1 MITQL
6 FQLLHE
12 GGADGAGPEELA
24 DILWLARHVLR
35 EGEEQVGEGRGTAT
49 TAPSTP
55 LQDDDTAEDSEPN
68 GPAGRHEAALHIRAH
83 AEDGTGV
90 PAVPIHVPAEAALP
104 HSLELTRALRP
115 LTRKVPSQTAFELD
129 EEETVARLV
138 DEKVM
143 VPVLRPQPSRWLTLT
158 LVVDTGPSMHLWN
171 QEVREFHEGLSRLGA
186 FRDIRRWN
194 LSGEEGGQ
202 SVALRPHPSVGRPPR
217 HHREIVDP
225 TGDQLILVLSDTV
238 GSIWRTR
245 AAERLLV
252 DWARRSQVALAHLL
266 PARLWNRGGATPT
279 PVSLRIPHL
288 GAPNARWKTSPS
300 SRRSVPTPPVVPVPV
315 VELEPRP
322 LRDWAE
328 MTTGDGCWRP
338 ASSLLLPLNP
348 KTVLEDARDRP
359 QRRPTATAPLPAE
372 EALLRFRLSASPGS
386 WELAGLLSALS
397 TVTLPVA
404 RLIQT
409 AMLDE
414 PSRGDLAELFLGGIL
429 RRVPVPDASDGGE
442 PRFTFPPGVRDALLN
457 AQYDDDVRTVHALVR
472 DRVSEYL
479 EPRYGSARDFTAALT
494 GVADGRVSYAGEPF
508 AVPSAAALTRLGHA
522 PRGDRA
528 PRGTRADTA
537 ERFLLSY
544 AAADRAWAEWVA
556 WQLKDAGYTVMLDV
570 WSWEAGSTIPSR
582 LTQFGDSDVVVVL
595 LSTAYFEAARW
606 TVPELGAA
614 LAAGQGKVIPLR
626 LDDTTPP
633 TVLRSLLTRD
643 LFGLDEEAARRAL
656 LEAVRG
662 PERPIAPPRF
672 PGVGERLPSGK
683 AGPPLPGALPPVW
696 HHPPRNPHFVG
707 RDELLLKI
715 RKLLADAAAPA
726 VVVVHGPAGVGKTQL
741 ASEYAHR
748 FAGDYDVVWW
758 VSAEDSGTI
767 HDGLARLAAAM
778 GLTAPA
784 ALGEELRARG
794 RWLLVFDDAEE
805 PGAVEPYLPADTGHA
820 LIVSRSGR
828 YPGATVRV
836 GPLRRREAVAL
847 LRRRVPTLS
856 RSDAERLAERLDD
869 DPLSLAQAVAYLA
882 TTSVTGEQ
890 LLTLLGDAEGTFTG
904 AIRALWDRLD
914 AEDSVALDFLKAC
927 ALLAPE
933 PLPLPSI
940 TDGPRVPGAP
950 VLSSRRART
959 RVLRVLER
967 HALARVSDDG
977 VEVHGLVFSALREAL
992 TPTEH
997 ERAAAYACRL
1007 LEASYQ
1013 ERAGRTRPQP
1023 LPEGLLPHLLAIAP
1037 ADLVTSG
1044 ARRAACEACLSLREL
1059 DPVAA
1064 LSRLRDLHL
1073 SWLERLGHD
1082 HADTLL
1088 AASGLV
1094 GALTDNGETGQA
1106 LALAE
1111 DLLASQQR
1119 LLGEDHPDSLNQ
1131 ALAAASL
1138 LVTVGQVQEA
1148 ADLHRE
1154 TVERLR
1160 RVLGADHP
1168 LSLDAAH
1175 ALAENLIALGR
1186 TGEANSLVRDTLN
1199 RRRRVLGLDH
1209 PDSVRTARLF
1219 MSLNE

>member
-12 GGADGAGPEELA
+12 GGADGTGPEELA
-24 DILWLARHVLR
+24 DILWLARHVLS
-35 EGEEQVGEGRGTAT
+35 EGEEQLGEGRGTAT
-49 TAPSTP
+49 TTRSTP
-55 LQDDDTAEDSEPN
+55 LPDNDTSEDSEPN

-83 AEDGTGV
+83 SDGRTRA

-115 LTRKVPSQTAFELD
+115 LTRKVPSRTVFELD

-138 DEKVM
+138 DENVM

-158 LVVDTGPSMHLWN
+158 LVVDTGPSMHLWH

-202 SVALRPHPSVGRPPR
+202 TVALRPHPSVGRPPR

-238 GSIWRTR
+238 GSIWRTG

-279 PVSLRIPHL
+279 PVSLHIPHR
-288 GAPNARWKTSPS
+288 GAPNARWKTAPS

-315 VELEPRP
+315 LELEPRP

-328 MTTGDGCWRP
+328 MTTGADGWRP
-338 ASSLLLPLNP
+338 ASSLMLPLRP
-348 KTVLEDARDRP
+348 KTDREDARDRS
-359 QRRPTATAPLPAE
+359 QRRPPATAPLPAE

-404 RLIQT
+404 RLVQT

-442 PRFTFPPGVRDALLN
+442 PRFAFPPGVRDALLN
-457 AQYDDDVRTVHALVR
+457 AQYDDDVHTVHALVR

-494 GVADGRVSYAGEPF
+494 GVADGGVSYTGEPF
-508 AVPSAAALTRLGHA
+508 ALPSAAALTRLGHA
-522 PRGDRA
+522 PRGDV
-528 PRGTRADTA
+528 A

-556 WQLKDAGYTVMLDV
+556 WQLKGAGYTVMLDL
-570 WSWEAGSTIPSR
+570 WSEAGSTIPSR
-582 LTQFGDSDVVVVL
+582 LTQFADSDVVVAL
-595 LSTAYFEAARW
+595 FSTAYFEAARW
-606 TVPELGAA
+606 TVPELHAT
-614 LAAGQGKVIPLR
+614 LAAGQGRVIPLR

-633 TVLRSLLTRD
+633 TLLRSLLTRD
-643 LFGLDEEAARRAL
+643 LFGLDEEGARRVL
-656 LEAVRG
+656 LEAVQG
-662 PERPIAPPRF
+662 PERPVAPPRY
-672 PGVGERLPSGK
+672 PSAGERPPSRK

-715 RKLLADAAAPA
+715 RQFLADASAPA

-741 ASEYAHR
+741 ACEYVHR

-758 VSAEDSGTI
+758 VSAEGPGTI
-767 HDGLARLAAAM
+767 RDGLARLAAAM
-778 GLTAPA
+778 GLAAPA
-784 ALGEELRARG
+784 ALGDELRARG
-794 RWLLVFDDAEE
+794 HWLLVFDDANEL
-805 PGAVEPYLPADTGHA
+805 GAVEPYLPAGTGHV

-828 YPGATVRV
+828 YPGATVHV
-836 GPLRRREAVAL
+836 GPLSRREAVAL
-847 LRRRVPTLS
+847 LRGRIPTLS
-856 RSDAERLAERLDD
+856 RTHAERLAERLDD

-890 LLTLLGDAEGTFTG
+890 LLTLLGGDQGTFTE
-904 AIRALWDRLD
+904 AIRGLWVRLD
-914 AEDSVALDFLKAC
+914 AEDSDALDFLKAC

-933 PLPLPSI
+933 PLPLPGI
-940 TDGPRVPGAP
+940 TDGPPVPGAP
-950 VLSSRRART
+950 VLSSQRARR
-959 RVLRVLER
+959 RVLRVLEK
-967 HALARVSDDG
+967 HALARVSDDS
-977 VEVHGLVFSALREAL
+977 VEVHGLVFNALREAL
-992 TPTEH
+992 TPAEH

-1007 LEASYQ
+1007 LEAPYS
-1013 ERAGRTRPQP
+1013 ERARRTHPRP
-1023 LPEGLLPHLLAIAP
+1023 LPVGLLPHLIAIAP

-1044 ARRAACEACLSLREL
+1044 ARSAACEACQSLREL
-1059 DPVAA
+1059 DPVTA

-1073 SWLERLGHD
+1073 SFLERLGHD

-1094 GALTDNGETGQA
+1094 GAMTDNGETGQA

-1111 DLLASQQR
+1111 DLLASQQT

-1131 ALAAASL
+1131 ALVVASL
-1138 LVTVGQVQEA
+1138 LVTAGQVREA
-1148 ADLHRE
+1148 ASLHRQ
-1154 TVERLR
+1154 TRERLR
-1160 RVLGADHP
+1160 RVLGPDHP
-1168 LSLDAAH
+1168 LALDAAH

-1219 MSLNE
+1219 MSLNEKRPR